1 MHRKQWIILLLG
13 VCAIAADGFTAVIQ
27 YLDRRYVYGMP
38 PEGVWEMLQF
48 LAPYGLFAAG
58 VAALVVILLL
68 AMRRK

>member
-1 MHRKQWIILLLG
+1 MHREQWIVLLLG
-13 VCAIAADGFTAVIQ
+13 ICELEVAASDDRIQ

-38 PEGVWEMLQF
+38 PEGVWEMFRF

-58 VAALVVILLL
+58 VVVLVVILLL